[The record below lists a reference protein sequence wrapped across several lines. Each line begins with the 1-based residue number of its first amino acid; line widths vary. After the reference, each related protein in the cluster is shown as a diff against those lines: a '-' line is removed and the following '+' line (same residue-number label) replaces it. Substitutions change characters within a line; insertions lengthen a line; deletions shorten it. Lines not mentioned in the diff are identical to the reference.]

1 LKTLQNNIDS
11 TLRVEFIIAVK
22 GGDILKISEFAEMA
36 GVTVKALLYYDRI
49 GLLKPLKNADTGYRI
64 YCEEDFLRLQQITT
78 LKFLGLTLS
87 EISQVLYESGENLE
101 NMITIQK
108 KALEEKKKH
117 IESVISVFDKAENQI
132 KEDGFLEI
140 NELIDIIKI
149 TNMENKVREQYHT
162 DEKFNLR
169 GNLHSYN
176 INKTDWTNW
185 CFNQMEFPSNAKIL
199 ELGCGMG
206 DFWYKN
212 SNNINE
218 DWNIT
223 LSDFSKGMLL
233 STKEKLE
240 QIKHNFL
247 FEEINAQNIPYKD
260 ESFDVVIAR
269 HMLYLVPDIEKALSE
284 IKRVLIKGG
293 LFYVTTN
300 SSESMCELNELI
312 KKFDC
317 KLGLHNNG
325 MCDRFDSEHGHVL
338 LKECF
343 SEVNVD
349 ILEGKIIVDTAE
361 PVVSYK
367 ASTIKGNSVLIG
379 QRKQE
384 FTEYV
389 EQYIRE
395 KGNISITT
403 KACIFK
409 ARK

>member
-1 LKTLQNNIDS
+1 MAL
-11 TLRVEFIIAVK
+11 K
-22 GGDILKISEFAEMA
+22 GGNILKISEFAEMA
-36 GVTVKALLYYDRI
+36 GVTIKTLLYYDKI
-49 GLLKPLKNADTGYRI
+49 GLLKPLKSIGTGYRI

-78 LKFLGLTLS
+78 LKYLGLTLS
-87 EISQVLYESGENLE
+87 EISQILYETGENLE

-108 KALEEKKKH
+108 RALEEKKKH
-117 IESVISVFDKAENQI
+117 IESVISVFNKAENQI
-132 KEDGFLEI
+132 REDGFLEI
-140 NELIDIIKI
+140 NKLIDIIKI
-149 TNMENKVREQYHT
+149 TNMESMVKEQYNT

-199 ELGCGMG
+199 ELGCGTG
-206 DFWYKN
+206 DLWYRN
-212 SNNINE
+212 GNNIKD

-233 STKEKLE
+233 STKKKLE
-240 QIKHNFL
+240 AIKHDFI
-247 FEEINAQNIPYKD
+247 FEEIDAQDIPYKD

-300 SSESMCELNELI
+300 SNESMAELNELI
-312 KKFDC
+312 EKFDC

-325 MCDRFDSEHGHVL
+325 MCDRFDMESGHTL
-338 LKECF
+338 LKKYFNEI
-343 SEVNVD
+343 NVD
-349 ILEGKIIVDTAE
+349 ILEGKIIVDFAE

-367 ASTIKGNSVLIG
+367 ASTIKGSSILIG
-379 QRKQE
+379 QKKQE

-389 EQYIRE
+389 ERYIRK

-409 ARK
+409 ARKQ